1 MINNCESDN
10 LTVSNWFKLQQTSYF
25 LLMFKKRAKICM
37 SRAVLNQTLQYK
49 KQQLTEN
56 LGGYV
61 VGGTTE
67 GRRQMLVI
75 NTLLTHPKIC
85 NSHVTLC
92 VQQHIVQLQ
101 IPGGCCGDYC
111 GGYCGETHC
120 PASDPWWLLW

>member
-1 MINNCESDN
+1 MSVESSD
-10 LTVSNWFKLQQTSYF
+10 LP
-25 LLMFKKRAKICM
+25 
-37 SRAVLNQTLQYK
+37 NQTLQYK

-85 NSHVTLC
+85 NSHVTLR

-101 IPGGCCGDYC
+101 IPGGNIVVNPTRCLN
-111 GGYCGETHC
+111 
-120 PASDPWWLLW
+120 AKRDP